1 MAIVWGVIF
10 REAIAQG
17 EIVLFAEEFTAIN
30 SNAFILK
37 TKHFLRIFYSMFKI
51 YITFGIFREKNL
63 SIIAEIFPKLLTLKN
78 AVTQM
83 HSRSCF
89 RTLSS
94 RQHSNGSKTRQ
105 KYTTEHFYPTLTS
118 FWHRW
123 IWKTPFLVRFE
134 ILGLFVNVLTANAE
148 LACHNTRILP

>member
-51 YITFGIFREKNL
+51 YITFGIFREK
-63 SIIAEIFPKLLTLKN
+63 KLEH
-78 AVTQM
+78 
-83 HSRSCF
+83 HSRNISKIIDSEK
-89 RTLSS
+89 RGY
-94 RQHSNGSKTRQ
+94 SN
-105 KYTTEHFYPTLTS
+105 
-118 FWHRW
+118 
-123 IWKTPFLVRFE
+123 
-134 ILGLFVNVLTANAE
+134 A
-148 LACHNTRILP
+148 